1 MRPSQLPTLAEHFGW
16 GRHPFA
22 DTRALSAPWLSAGD
36 ERLLTSIRSMIWH
49 GKSLGLCGPSGTG
62 KSTLVHHLSAELD
75 PRHYRPIWIHYGG
88 LNRAGLLRAVAHRL
102 GVDPR
107 GRSVPLLLRI
117 QEQILQ
123 PGTAGTGGFP
133 VLILDDAHLAE
144 RESLMDLCS
153 LLTCPERR
161 TAAASLVLIG
171 DGLLRQQ
178 LGLNVMA
185 PVRGRLIGPF
195 SLAPLTEAE
204 TADFI
209 AHRLGQAKAPPG
221 LFDDDALEMIAAG
234 CHGNRREIMN
244 LATLLLEEAYVRR
257 EKVVTAQTVIHCECL
272 ENPGET

>member
-1 MRPSQLPTLAEHFGW
+1 MNPSHLPTLAEHFGW

-22 DTRALSAPWLSAGD
+22 DTQAMSAPWVSDGD
-36 ERLLTSIRSMIWH
+36 ERLLASLRSMLLY

-62 KSTLVHHLSAELD
+62 KSTLVRHLAAQLD

-88 LNRAGLLRAVAHRL
+88 LNRAGLLRAVAHRI

-117 QEQILQ
+117 QEQVLQ
-123 PGTAGTGGFP
+123 PGTGGTGGFP

-153 LLTCPERR
+153 LLTCPERH
-161 TAAASLVLIG
+161 TVAASLVLIG

-185 PVRGRLIGPF
+185 PVRGRLTGVF
-195 SLAPLTEAE
+195 SLGPLTEAE

-209 AHRLGQAKAPPG
+209 AHRLRQAKAPPG

-244 LATLLLEEAYVRR
+244 RATLLLEEAYVRQ